1 VPSSD
6 GDEAHKLV
14 RAVVL
19 QNANSILIARP
30 RIEAELI
37 KTTEQLER
45 RTQELAHSL
54 SMVRATLE
62 STTDAILATDAH
74 GTVTDFNEKF
84 LELWRMPRSIIE
96 TRAHREVLE
105 HIAAQ
110 FTDPEACRDRVESIY
125 RASPPESSDILE
137 LADGRVLERFSKIQS
152 LGQKNVGRV
161 WSFRD
166 VTTRRRTE
174 DALRDESQGRAALL
188 EAERK
193 ARAEVERVSLMKDEF
208 LATLSH
214 ELRTP
219 LTAVLGWSQILLTG
233 QHDPADVQ
241 HGLATIAQNA
251 RAQAQLIEDL
261 LDMSRIVSGKIR
273 LDIQR
278 TELASIIDAAVDAV
292 KPSVDAK
299 AIRLLKIIDPHAGSV
314 FGDPNRLQQVVW
326 NLLSNAVKFTPEGGR
341 IHVLVTRVHS
351 HLEITVRDSG
361 PGISPEF
368 LPQVFERFRQA
379 DASITRKHGGLGL
392 GLAIVKQLV
401 ELHGGTVR
409 VDNAPAGG
417 GAIFVVSLP
426 LGAARCDDGAPE
438 PESTRRTPVLREA
451 VDLAGTR
458 IVVIDDEPDAR
469 DLVKW
474 VLENAMAEVF
484 VGTSAAEGLAL
495 IRNHRPDVL
504 ISDIGMP
511 DRDGYQ
517 LIRDVRSLPAAAGGK
532 TLAIAL
538 TAFARS
544 EDRTRALLAG
554 YQIHLAKP
562 VEPQELVATVRSL
575 LDRIDSLNAEPA

>member
-1 VPSSD
+1 MTISTALIGRIPSPLS
-6 GDEAHKLV
+6 
-14 RAVVL
+14 
-19 QNANSILIARP
+19 SIRP
-30 RIEAELI
+30 GGGGIEAELI
-37 KTTEQLER
+37 KATEQLER
-45 RTQELAHSL
+45 RTQELAHAL
-54 SMVRATLE
+54 AMMRATLE
-62 STTDAILATDAH
+62 STTDAILATDAQ
-74 GTVTDFNEKF
+74 GNVTEFNEKF

-96 TRAHREVLE
+96 TREHRAVLA

-110 FTDPEACRDRVESIY
+110 VTEPEDCRNRVEAIY
-125 RASPPESSDILE
+125 LVSPPESRDILE
-137 LADGRVLERFSKIQS
+137 LADGRVLERCSKLQRV
-152 LGQKNVGRV
+152 GQQNIGRV

-166 VTTRRRTE
+166 ITTRQRTE
-174 DALRDESQGRAALL
+174 AALRDESQGRAALL

-233 QHDPADVQ
+233 QHEPADVQ
-241 HGLATIAQNA
+241 HGLATIAHNA

-299 AIRLLKIIDPHAGSV
+299 AIRLVKILDPHAGSV

-341 IHVLVTRVHS
+341 IHVLVTRVQA

-409 VDNAPAGG
+409 VANDPSGG
-417 GAIFVVSLP
+417 GARFVVSLP
-426 LGAARCDDGAPE
+426 LGAPREGDGAPE
-438 PESTRRTPVLREA
+438 PSTTRRTPVLREPI
-451 VDLAGTR
+451 DLAGTR

-469 DLVKW
+469 DLVAW
-474 VLENAMAEVF
+474 VLENARAEVF
-484 VGTSAAEGLAL
+484 VGTSAADGLAL
-495 IRNHRPDVL
+495 VKRHRPDVL

-511 DRDGYQ
+511 YHDGYQ
-517 LIRDVRSLPAAAGGK
+517 LIRDVRSLPATAGGK
-532 TLAIAL
+532 TLAVAL

-554 YQIHLAKP
+554 YHLHLSKP

-575 LDRIDSLNAEPA
+575 LDRIEAQLA

>member
-1 VPSSD
+1 VASSNR
-6 GDEAHKLV
+6 DEEHKLV

-37 KTTEQLER
+37 KATEQLER

-54 SMVRATLE
+54 SMMRATLE
-62 STTDAILATDAH
+62 STTDAILATDAQ

-105 HIAAQ
+105 HISAQ
-110 FTDPEACRDRVESIY
+110 FTDPEDCRDRVEAIY
-125 RASPPESSDILE
+125 RASPPESSDLLE
-137 LADGRVLERFSKIQS
+137 LADGRVLERFSKIQC
-152 LGQKNVGRV
+152 LGQENVGRV

-174 DALRDESQGRAALL
+174 DALRDESQSRAALL

-273 LDIQR
+273 LDVQR

-299 AIRLLKIIDPHAGSV
+299 AIRLFKIIDPHAGSV

-341 IHVLVTRVHS
+341 IHVLVTRVDS

-409 VDNAPAGG
+409 VDNDPAGG

-426 LGAARCDDGAPE
+426 LGAARGDGGTPE
-438 PESTRRTPVLREA
+438 PEANRRTPVLRET

-458 IVVIDDEPDAR
+458 ILVIDDEPDAR

-484 VGTSAAEGLAL
+484 VGTSAADGLAL
-495 IRNHRPDVL
+495 IRSHRPDVL
-504 ISDIGMP
+504 LSDIGMP

-517 LIRDVRSLPAAAGGK
+517 LIRDVRSLPPAAGGK

-554 YQIHLAKP
+554 YQIHLSKP

-575 LDRIDSLNAEPA
+575 LDRIDGLNAEQA